1 MNHAERQARIEAYG
15 QAGELLEAAL
25 KQLPREVWHYRP
37 TPDAWTIHEVV
48 IHITD
53 SEANSYVRAR
63 RLAAEP
69 GSPVL
74 GYDEMQWARALHY
87 SEQSA
92 EEAVELFKL
101 LRRNTHH
108 LIRRLPLAAWDNTVT
123 HSESGLMTFDEWLD
137 IYERH
142 VSEHIEQMQGIY
154 AAWQASVPLSQRERG

>member
-1 MNHAERQARIEAYG
+1 MNPAERQAKIEAYG

-25 KQLPREVWHYRP
+25 KQLPREAWHYRP

-48 IHITD
+48 VHITD

-69 GSPVL
+69 GSTVL
-74 GYDEMQWARALHY
+74 GYDEMQWAQALNY
-87 SEQSA
+87 GEQSA

-101 LRRNTHH
+101 LRRNTYH
-108 LIRRLPLAAWDNTVT
+108 LIRRLPLSAWDNTVS

-142 VSEHIEQMQGIY
+142 VREHIEQMQGIY
-154 AAWQASVPLSQRERG
+154 AAWQRAKTPNH